1 MKYPER
7 SLVIHD
13 RKKVND
19 KILHVIRSGLE
30 VDAGMVFHSYTGK
43 GGLHGLNAKDYSNY
57 TKFSAAKKPLELGQ
71 FFTPNALC
79 QTLADI
85 LGIEEHELVLDPSC
99 GKGSFFN
106 VIEFEERLYGVDIDA
121 DAVTVASYCFP
132 HATLTQ
138 GDLST
143 FVPPHRMDVVIGNPP
158 FNFRLEHDDKPM
170 NSQDVFVR
178 RANGWLKTGGL
189 LAFVAPDT
197 FLSDAFQDKA
207 TIAFINKHFRFVAQ
221 CALPDYFDID
231 LDTKLMIFQKDWGGM
246 EALFQ
251 GRDAVLSKPEERRP
265 FDQRYQAFDIQHL
278 KNLVAQAR
286 RDAFANR
293 RSVTA
298 TNIAEDKIA
307 NEQRA
312 ALTKLLFDLQ
322 RHPRLQD
329 QYLKARKLLHELKYQ
344 RKPDHLSVDEWE
356 KHKLR
361 FPTVVKEI
369 KLMLSRQHE
378 VPRDEIRLVKGK
390 FGFHYKGYSEHTRPE
405 ASQLPRF
412 DLHDLVRTGLIPDE
426 LAGFTRMLTRRIRL
440 FTRHQQDLMEF
451 VPNEVQVSRLEAETF
466 YKTGDTH
473 GPLFAQLAPFHLSTL
488 QANDAARIA
497 TRNYAYLAWE
507 PGTGK
512 TAVSFMW
519 AKDKRT
525 PYTFIVSTDLS
536 IRGTWQ
542 DFMRRQDVA
551 FQLLDSPKDV
561 TNLRPGVIL
570 LTFNRMKSVHRSLK
584 RVMKRISGQTTL
596 VVDEADE
603 LVNRETQRTQMTLAL
618 FRRCKNKLLATGTA
632 TRNSIQEMYPQIEL
646 LYNNSTTMMCHAQHI
661 WLEDKATGG
670 LNLHA
675 NPYHLRPFPPG
686 REGYKIFCAAFSP
699 KRVTVFGMLKDTQ
712 DVYNGAALEQ
722 LLRTFRITR
731 TFEEVVGKDRY
742 SFHQHIVP
750 MTAHEAQL
758 QAKLIEAFYEFETYF
773 QSTGNSR
780 KDAGLRAVRQL
791 TLLKDMTSFGHL
803 FKEYTGTQV
812 SSKMMAAKDIL
823 ASHQGLAM
831 IGLLRKRVFGRNYL
845 AEWGKLLEGLGRPIF
860 YVDGDLNAKAR
871 MEVARKFQDTKDGI
885 LISTQTSLSAS
896 VNIPK
901 CSLVII
907 PELQWNFPRIR
918 QYAGRPLR
926 YDSPNVVHLH
936 FLLLDKSIDINL
948 WNLIIAKERLNNVIK
963 HGTTT
968 STEDLCQ
975 MLGLDP
981 NLLDIVMAKELDHEG
996 KVKINWKQKI
1006 TAQAA

>member
-1 MKYPER
+1 MKYPDK
-7 SLVIHD
+7 SLVIRD

-19 KILHVIRSGLE
+19 KILQVINNGLD

-57 TKFSAAKKPLELGQ
+57 TKFSLAKKPLELGQ
-71 FFTPNALC
+71 FFTPTSLC
-79 QTLADI
+79 QTLVEI
-85 LGIEEHELVLDPSC
+85 LGIEEHELVFDPSC

-106 VIEFEERLYGVDIDA
+106 VIPFEERLYGVDIDA
-121 DAVTVASYCFP
+121 DAVAVARYCFP
-132 HATLTQ
+132 HATVTQ
-138 GDLST
+138 GDLGT
-143 FVPPHRMDVVIGNPP
+143 CVPPHRMDVVIGNPP
-158 FNFRLEHDDKPM
+158 FNLRLEFDDKTM

-178 RANGWLKTGGL
+178 RANSWLKTGGL
-189 LAFVAPDT
+189 FAFVAPNT
-197 FLSDAFQDKA
+197 FLSDEFQDKA
-207 TIAFINKHFRFVAQ
+207 TLAFINKHFRFIAQ
-221 CALPDYFDID
+221 CALPDYFNIDI
-231 LDTKLMIFQKDWGGM
+231 DTKLMIFQKDWGGM

-251 GRDAVLSKPEERRP
+251 GRDAVLHKPEERKP
-265 FDQRYQAFDIQHL
+265 FDQSYQAYDLQKL
-278 KNLVAQAR
+278 KSLVDQAR

-293 RSVTA
+293 RSVTTA
-298 TNIAEDKIA
+298 NLTEDTVA
-307 NEQRA
+307 NKEKSA
-312 ALTKLLFDLQ
+312 VTKLLFDLQ
-322 RHPRLQD
+322 RHPRLQE
-329 QYLKARKLLHELKYQ
+329 QYLKARKLLHDLKYQ
-344 RKPDHLSVDEWE
+344 RKPDHLTVDEWE
-356 KHKLR
+356 KRKLK
-361 FPTVVKEI
+361 FPDVLKQI

-390 FGFHYKGYSEHTRPE
+390 FGFHYKGYSENTRFE

-412 DLHDLVRTGLIPDE
+412 DLHDSVRTGFVGDE
-426 LAGFTRMLTRRIRL
+426 LASFERMLTRRIRL
-440 FTRHQQDLMEF
+440 YTQHQQDLMEF
-451 VPNEVQVSRLEAETF
+451 VPDEAQVNRTKTEQF
-466 YKTGDTH
+466 YKKGDTH

-488 QANDAARIA
+488 QASDAARIT

-512 TAVSFMW
+512 TAVSFLW
-519 AKDKRT
+519 AKNKRT

-542 DFMRRQDVA
+542 DFMQRQDVA
-551 FQLLDSPKDV
+551 CQILDSPKDV
-561 TNLRPGVIL
+561 AKLRPGVIL
-570 LTFNRMKSVHRSLK
+570 LTFNRMKSIYRSLR
-584 RVMKRISGQTTL
+584 RVMKRIANKTTL
-596 VVDEADE
+596 VIDEADE

-646 LYNNSTTMMCHAQHI
+646 LYNNSTTMMCHAKHI
-661 WLEDKATGG
+661 WLEDKTTGG

-675 NPYHLRPFPPG
+675 NPYYLRPFPPG
-686 REGYKIFCAAFSP
+686 REGYKTFCAAFSP

-712 DVYNGAALEQ
+712 DVYNSEALEQ

-750 MTAHEAQL
+750 MTTEEAEL
-758 QAKLIEAFYEFETYF
+758 QNKLIESFFEFEKYF

-803 FKEYTGTQV
+803 FREYTGTQV
-812 SSKMMAAKDIL
+812 SSKMLAAKEIL

-845 AEWGKLLEGLGRPIF
+845 MEWGNLLEDLDRPIF
-860 YVDGDLNAKAR
+860 YADGDINAKAR
-871 MEVARKFQDTKDGI
+871 MEVARKFQETKDGI
-885 LISTQTSLSAS
+885 LISTQTSLSSS

-901 CSLVII
+901 CSMVII

-926 YDSPNVVHLH
+926 YDSPNVVQLH
-936 FLLLDKSIDINL
+936 FLLLDKSVDINL
-948 WNLIIAKERLNNVIK
+948 WNLIIAKERLNNIIK
-963 HGTTT
+963 HGIAT

-981 NLLDIVMAKELDHEG
+981 HLLDIVMAKELDHEG

-1006 TAQAA
+1006 TA